1 MMFVLV
7 VYDVPADRTSI
18 YRKLL
23 RRRLNHVQQSVFY
36 GDVTP
41 GQLKDIKKDIKD
53 KLIDEDAIII
63 FEADTVGFVDHTVY
77 GDADDPNT
85 RFT

>member
-1 MMFVLV
+1 MFVLV

-23 RRRLNHVQQSVFY
+23 RKRLNHIQYSVFY
-36 GDVTP
+36 GDLTP
-41 GQLKDIKKDIKD
+41 GQLEDVKHDIES
-53 KLIDEDAIII
+53 KLIPEDSIII
-63 FEADTVGFVDHTVY
+63 FEADAVGFVDHTTY
-77 GDADDPNT
+77 GDTDDPDS